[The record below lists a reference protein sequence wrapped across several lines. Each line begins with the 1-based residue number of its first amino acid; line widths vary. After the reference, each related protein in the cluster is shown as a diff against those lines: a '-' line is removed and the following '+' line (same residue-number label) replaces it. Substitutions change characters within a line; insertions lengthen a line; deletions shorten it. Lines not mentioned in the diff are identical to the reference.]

1 MVVGLGI
8 DLTEVERIQ
17 AALDRFGERFLGRVF
32 TEPERRYCAGK
43 RFPAQHLAGRF
54 AAKEAAAKALGT
66 GLSRGVGWQEF
77 EVVREAGRPPALAL
91 SGRALDRADVLG
103 VTRISLSLTHTD
115 QYATAV
121 VIFESA
127 T

>member
-17 AALDRFGERFLGRVF
+17 AALERFGDRFLGRVF
-32 TEPERRYCAGK
+32 TQSERRYCAGR
-43 RFPAQHLAGRF
+43 RFPAQHLAARF

-77 EVVREAGRPPALAL
+77 EVVRVAGQPPALAL
-91 SGRALDRADVLG
+91 SGCALDRADALG

-115 QYATAV
+115 RYATAV
-121 VIFESA
+121 VIFENA